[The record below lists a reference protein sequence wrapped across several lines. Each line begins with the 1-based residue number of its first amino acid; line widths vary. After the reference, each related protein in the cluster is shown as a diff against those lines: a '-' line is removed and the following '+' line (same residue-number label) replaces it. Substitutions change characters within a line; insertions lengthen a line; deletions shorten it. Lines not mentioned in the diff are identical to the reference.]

1 VIADDD
7 GAVVVAR
14 SQVGL
19 AISAARARAA
29 KEAAAR
35 AAFRDGE
42 LGLDRY
48 GLRAVLV
55 QLGVEYVDYQAGQE
69 MT

>member
-1 VIADDD
+1 MRLVWQLLADPL
-7 GAVVVAR
+7 
-14 SQVGL
+14 GL
-19 AISAARARAA
+19 RAA
-29 KEAAAR
+29 LALLATFNPAQLR

>member
-1 VIADDD
+1 M
-7 GAVVVAR
+7 
-14 SQVGL
+14 
-19 AISAARARAA
+19 RAA
-29 KEAAAR
+29 LALLATFNPAQLR

>member
-1 VIADDD
+1 M
-7 GAVVVAR
+7 
-14 SQVGL
+14 
-19 AISAARARAA
+19 RAA